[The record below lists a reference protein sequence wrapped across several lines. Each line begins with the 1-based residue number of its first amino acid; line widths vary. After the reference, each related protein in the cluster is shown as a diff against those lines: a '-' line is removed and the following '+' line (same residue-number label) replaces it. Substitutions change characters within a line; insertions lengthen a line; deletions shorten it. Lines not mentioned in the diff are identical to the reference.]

1 MEGICVETRILAG
14 ILLWDEEEQYF
25 LETVMEDRYKLVL
38 PQIITLAST
47 EEKVA
52 TDELNEQY
60 VGQNV
65 IARCFV

>member
-1 MEGICVETRILAG
+1 METRILAG
-14 ILLWDEEEQYF
+14 ILLWDEEGQYV
-25 LETVMEDRYKLVL
+25 LETVMEDRYKLVM
-38 PQIITLAST
+38 PQIITLAAS

-52 TDELNEQY
+52 SDELNDQY

>member
-1 MEGICVETRILAG
+1 METRILAG
-14 ILLWDEEEQYF
+14 ILLWDEEKQYV

-38 PQIITLAST
+38 PQIITLANT

-52 TDELNEQY
+52 TDELNEHY